1 MRSLSLIIF
10 AFFLINITVKGQNK
24 KTAPSSI
31 KKAKTVWIAPSLASK
46 IADGTFIA
54 YDSTKSKQKSI
65 EINPMRING
74 NQIVPGKGLPIGKDP
89 LRIKKEDFLKNP
101 SSDPIISWDASENS
115 IWTPTDPSGAA
126 GPNHYVNAW
135 NMGYKIWD
143 KEGNEL
149 APAADFTNL
158 WPGEENGDPIV
169 IYDNFA
175 DRFLITQ
182 FYGNGFLIAIC
193 QGPDPVNDGWYTY
206 QFETDAFPDYPKFSV
221 WSDGYYVTSNYNSAN
236 PATDDA
242 VFVMERDSMLVGS
255 TNAQFIG
262 FPLPSVN
269 YSAWLCPL
277 GFNCNGSELP
287 PTGGMPIVYM
297 QDDSWAG
304 VITDHLKIWTI
315 DVDWMDPDNSSISTT
330 PLELET
336 EVFNSTFNGGL
347 WDNIPQPT
355 GPDFSGFSGYLMQ
368 MAQYR
373 RFEDHNSA
381 VINFSVN
388 LDDDNNL
395 AGIRWYEL
403 RQDNDGDAWYIY
415 QEGTHEQPDGHNAW
429 CGSIAMD
436 EQGNIGL
443 AYSVVSADISTSIR
457 YTGRFSNDPLD
468 QMTIEENT
476 IVNGAGNSASNRY
489 GDYAQL
495 TMDPTDDQTFWHI
508 AEYFKAGGTR
518 MNIVGAFKIV
528 PNFNVDA
535 GITAINEPSDG
546 TLSDSEVVTVSIRN
560 FGLDSIWNIPVTYSV
575 DGGTLHSAIYTD
587 TIPPTTT
594 VQYSFAETEDF
605 SILENVYSITAY
617 TGYSGDEDM
626 SNDTITGLV
635 KFLLPNDIGVV
646 EITDPSSGSL
656 LSANENIKV
665 SIQNFGGESQSD
677 FDVSII
683 LNSGDVITEVVPG
696 PFDGPGLMTFTFDTT
711 LDLSAFGSYDLI
723 VFTSLS
729 GDSDLANDTSWA
741 MIDNS
746 NCTPFTNCSFGDG
759 FQLFQLTT
767 IDNESG
773 CSDDGYADY
782 SDLVAQLY
790 PGSTNDLTVTTGYG
804 DQFVKV
810 WIDFNDNFIFENDE
824 LIIDDFELGNN
835 QAEGVFTETTDF
847 IIDENAIL
855 GEHLMRAK
863 TNWNSG
869 VPEDACIE
877 TTYGE
882 TEDYTVNIDL
892 SIGLEEG
899 IVNKNGLNIS
909 YLPDNHFQA
918 SYAALNSNEAF
929 YITVHNSFGQNVLY
943 NRVYNVN
950 GTYKYDLDM
959 SYAAPGVYL
968 VRIGSDNY
976 GKVKKIVVK

>member
-1 MRSLSLIIF
+1 MRKLSLILF
-10 AFFLINITVKGQNK
+10 ALFLINIAAICQNE
-24 KTAPSSI
+24 KTSPSSI
-31 KKAKTVWIAPSLASK
+31 KKAKTVWVAPSLASK
-46 IADGTFIA
+46 IEDGTFIA
-54 YDSTKSKQKSI
+54 YDSVKTKQKNI

-74 NQIVPGKGLPIGKDP
+74 NQIIPGKGLPIGQDP
-89 LRIKKEDFLKNP
+89 LRIKKEDLIKNP
-101 SSDPIISWDASENS
+101 STEPIISWDASES
-115 IWTPTDPSGAA
+115 TIWTPTDPSGAA

-135 NMGYKIWD
+135 NMGYKFWD

-158 WPGEENGDPIV
+158 WPGQENGDPIV
-169 IYDNFA
+169 IYDKFA

-182 FYGNGFLIAIC
+182 FYGNGFLIAVC
-193 QGPDPVNDGWYTY
+193 QGSDPVNDGWYTY

-221 WSDGYYVTSNYNSAN
+221 WSDGYYVTSNYNAAD
-236 PATDDA
+236 PASDDA

-262 FPLPSVN
+262 FPLPSIT

-277 GFNCNGSELP
+277 SFNCNGPELP
-287 PTGGMPIVYM
+287 PAGGMPIVYM
-297 QDDSWAG
+297 QDDSWSG
-304 VITDHLKIWTI
+304 VTTDHLNIWTI
-315 DVDWMDPDNSSISTT
+315 DVDWLNPANSTISS

-336 EVFNSTFNGGL
+336 EVFNTVFNGGL

-355 GPDFSGFSGYLMQ
+355 GPEFSGFSGYVMQ

-388 LDDDNNL
+388 LDDANNL

-403 RQDNDGDAWYIY
+403 RQDNDGDDWYIY
-415 QEGTHEQPDGHNAW
+415 QEGSYEQPDGHNAW

-443 AYSVVSADISTSIR
+443 GYSVVSAEISTSIR
-457 YTGRFSNDPLD
+457 YTGRFSNDPLN
-468 QMTIEENT
+468 QMTVEENT
-476 IVNGAGNSASNRY
+476 IIDGPGNSASNRY

-508 AEYFKAGGTR
+508 AEYFKAGGDRTD
-518 MNIVGAFKIV
+518 IVGAFKLV

-535 GITAINEPSDG
+535 GIIAINEPTDG
-546 TLSDSEVVTVSIRN
+546 TLSDAEIITVSIRN
-560 FGLDSIWNIPVTYSV
+560 FGLDSIWNIPVSYSV
-575 DGGTLHSAIYTD
+575 DGGTLYTENYID

-594 VQYSFAETEDF
+594 VQYSFIATEDF
-605 SILENVYSITAY
+605 SILENVYAITAY
-617 TGYSGDEDM
+617 TSYLGDEDNE
-626 SNDTITGLV
+626 NDTITSLV
-635 KFLLPNDIGVV
+635 KHLLPNDLGIV
-646 EITDPSSGSL
+646 EISSPSSGSL
-656 LSANENIKV
+656 LASNEAVTVK
-665 SIQNFGGESQSD
+665 IQNFGGATQSD
-677 FDVSII
+677 FEVSYI
-683 LNSGDVITEVVPG
+683 LNSGDVVTEIVPG
-696 PFDGPGLMTFTFDTT
+696 PFDGPGVMTYTFTETV
-711 LDLSAFGSYDLI
+711 DLSVFVEYNLI
-723 VFTSLS
+723 AFTSLLE
-729 GDSDLANDTSWA
+729 DSDLENDTSFA
-741 MIDNS
+741 FIENS

-773 CSDDGYADY
+773 CSNDGYADY
-782 SDLVAQLY
+782 SDLIAQLY

-810 WIDFNDNFIFENDE
+810 WIDFNDNFVFENDE

-835 QAEGVFTETTDF
+835 QAEGVFTATTDF
-847 IIDENAIL
+847 TIDANAAL

-863 TNWNSG
+863 TNWNNG

-882 TEDYTVNIDL
+882 TEDYSVNIDL
-892 SIGLEEG
+892 SIGLDEKQVS
-899 IVNKNGLNIS
+899 VNDLTIQ
-909 YLPDNHFQA
+909 YLSENHYLLSFTSENLA
-918 SYAALNSNEAF
+918 DPY
-929 YITVHNSFGQNVLY
+929 YITVHNVFGQNVLY
-943 NRVYNVN
+943 NRVYEQN
-950 GTYKYDLDM
+950 GTFQYDLDM
-959 SYAAPGVYL
+959 SYAAAGVYL
-968 VRIGSDNY
+968 IRIGSDKY
-976 GKVKKIVVK
+976 GKVKKIVVD